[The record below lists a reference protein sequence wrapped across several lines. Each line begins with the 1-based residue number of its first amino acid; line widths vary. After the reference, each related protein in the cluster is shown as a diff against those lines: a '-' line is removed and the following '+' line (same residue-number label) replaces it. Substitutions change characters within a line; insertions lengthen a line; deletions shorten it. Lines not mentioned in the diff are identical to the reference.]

1 MAFNQRAVIG
11 LLSQKSK
18 KRPGRAAR
26 KVRKKKTVQPRSETR
41 TPAGGP
47 TNTRPTDE
55 RADRIAY
62 WVALNLLLQMAIKK
76 ATKAAVPMPPQ
87 IFSRPTEKIINGKL
101 FPAIDRAMKERFETA
116 CKIPKKNRA
125 L

>member
-1 MAFNQRAVIG
+1 MAFDQRALIG

-18 KRPGRAAR
+18 KSPGRAAK
-26 KVRKKKTVQPRSETR
+26 KVRKKKTVQPRSATKN
-41 TPAGGP
+41 PAGGP

-62 WVALNLLLQMAIKK
+62 WVALNLLLQIAIKK

-87 IFSRPTEKIINGKL
+87 IFSRPTEKTIKGKL

-116 CKIPKKNRA
+116 CKIPK
-125 L
+125 